1 MGRDQFD
8 LELTGALQGNAI
20 AAAGSIP
27 GTPLKF
33 QARLTKHGDLPRK

>member
-8 LELTGALQGNAI
+8 LELSGTLQASVI
-20 AAAGSIP
+20 AATGSIP